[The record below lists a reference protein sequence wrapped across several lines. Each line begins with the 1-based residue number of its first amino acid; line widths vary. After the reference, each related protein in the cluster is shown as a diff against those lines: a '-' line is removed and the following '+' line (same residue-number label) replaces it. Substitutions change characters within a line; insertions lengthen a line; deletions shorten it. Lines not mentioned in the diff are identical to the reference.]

1 MNASKILST
10 ALIAIAAASAGSA
23 FAADDGGLP
32 VVNNTVV
39 STKTRAQVQAEYVAA
54 VKAGEIST
62 YREDAFAPQLAVA
75 ASTKTRDQVRAELV
89 AAQQNGQ
96 VGVHW

>member
-39 STKTRAQVQAEYVAA
+39 SSKTRADVQAEYVAA
-54 VKAGEIST
+54 VKAGEISV
-62 YREDAFAPQLAVA
+62 YREDAFAPQLTSV

-89 AAQQNGQ
+89 AAQHDGQ
-96 VGVHW
+96 TALRW

>member
-32 VVNNTVV
+32 VVSNTVV

-54 VKAGEIST
+54 VKAGQIDT
-62 YREDAFAPQLAVA
+62 YREEAYGAPLASA
-75 ASTKTRDQVRAELV
+75 SSTKTRDQVRAELLV
-89 AAQQNGQ
+89 AQQNGQ
-96 VGVHW
+96 LPLHY